1 MKLTIQKDQNDV
13 CFTDIHKPFKT
24 HKDAITRLT
33 PYHVISEPSPNA
45 RMQHKGRTHRLLK
58 SSHVGY
64 NDGDDDGDV
73 GDGDFGSDVGIVVV
87 VMKVV
92 VLNGDGSDGD
102 VTNYDGNDGVVN
114 DDDGDLGDD
123 GSDGGSSIKH

>member
-64 NDGDDDGDV
+64 NGGDDEG
-73 GDGDFGSDVGIVVV
+73 
-87 VMKVV
+87 
-92 VLNGDGSDGD
+92 
-102 VTNYDGNDGVVN
+102 
-114 DDDGDLGDD
+114 
-123 GSDGGSSIKH
+123 